1 MIEMM
6 MGAYIYEE
14 IWWDGTGM
22 IQCGNHVYYMPDG
35 DDLYRVYT
43 DNTDHVM
50 EIEKV

>member
-6 MGAYIYEE
+6 MGAYIFEE

-22 IQCGNHVYYMPDG
+22 MQCGNHAYYMPDG
-35 DDLYRVYT
+35 DTLYRVYT
-43 DNTDHVM
+43 DNTDHVI